1 MEQNI
6 HDHSTFVENTFGGR
20 IVNVT
25 KCVPKVIWNIIFLN
39 ENSEFKNLMYPK
51 KWIINFDEKFI
62 ILLLKHF
69 LDIKFETLTPE
80 RIY

>member
-6 HDHSTFVENTFGGR
+6 HDHSTFVENTFGGNCECYEMCSKSNFFER
-20 IVNVT
+20 
-25 KCVPKVIWNIIFLN
+25 
-39 ENSEFKNLMYPK
+39 EFKNLMYPK

-69 LDIKFETLTPE
+69 LDIKFEILTPE

>member
-1 MEQNI
+1 
-6 HDHSTFVENTFGGR
+6 
-20 IVNVT
+20 
-25 KCVPKVIWNIIFLN
+25 
-39 ENSEFKNLMYPK
+39 MYPK